1 MSRPNSLTP
10 SDDSCEAVLHRTLRR
25 PTACLDFGTL
35 YLLTG
40 TIHTAVGFMII
51 SNIYTSVGYLAHER
65 LWARIKWGIVE
76 T

>member
-1 MSRPNSLTP
+1 MRTVSGRRSVTKALTYRSL
-10 SDDSCEAVLHRTLRR
+10 VM
-25 PTACLDFGTL
+25 CLDFATL